1 MKPKRYE
8 EVTAGYVA
16 YNQYNAIVGI
26 IMRMDE
32 QSLQHTLK
40 RFRRKN
46 RASGEVDRK
55 LDSDREGRI

>member
-1 MKPKRYE
+1 MKPVRYE

-16 YNQYNAIVGI
+16 YNEYSAIIGVI
-26 IMRMDE
+26 LRVDE

-40 RFRRKN
+40 RVRMKN

-55 LDSDREGRI
+55 IDFDREGSV